1 MTDAE
6 KQKALESIT
15 LIRELMT
22 QSQKEISH
30 SGGGWISIIWGIYCF
45 LGYAGSRLFNSLK
58 IHTLAGLWWPFLAV
72 VAFFLSA
79 WLIRKRSATQSSKIK
94 GTMVRW
100 FVLFWV
106 PLVLLMAAQCTL
118 FALLSDLPVKYMIP
132 FILLVVSTGY
142 IMVGLLFHKSI
153 LVMGVLGFAGSL
165 ISALFFIDQAPLILT
180 LLFGVGLIITGLIF
194 NRKG

>member
-6 KQKALESIT
+6 RQKALESIT
-15 LIRELMT
+15 LIRNLMT
-22 QSQKEISH
+22 QSQEEMSH

-45 LGYAGSRLFNSLK
+45 LGYAGSRLFDGLK

-79 WLIRKRSATQSSKIK
+79 WLIRKRSTTQSSKIK
-94 GTMVRW
+94 KTMVRW

-118 FALLSDLPVKYMIP
+118 FGILSDLPVKYMIP

-142 IMVGLLFHKSI
+142 ILVGLLFHKSI

-180 LLFGVGLIITGLIF
+180 LLFGLGLIITGLIF